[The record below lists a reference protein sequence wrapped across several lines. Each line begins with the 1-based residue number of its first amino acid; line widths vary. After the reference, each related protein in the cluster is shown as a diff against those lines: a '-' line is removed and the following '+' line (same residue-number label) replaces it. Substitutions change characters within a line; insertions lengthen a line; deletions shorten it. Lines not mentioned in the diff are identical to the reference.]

1 MDDADSGPDSGSDD
15 PSPYDPASGDR
26 PLETVQ
32 PSSVTARVPDSVSG
46 GVFATGIVVL
56 QGPTEVM
63 IDFVQGVANPRRIA
77 RRVVLP
83 PAVAHQFIDAL
94 ESNLARYAETFGA
107 VPREPSQV
115 VKPAAASSAESGSS
129 ASSAGAPAS
138 PPQQQPIAEVYDHL
152 KAPDEV
158 LGGAYANT
166 VSIAHTG
173 SEFHFDF
180 INRCFPRSVVTSRV
194 YMAAP
199 RVPGLLNSLKRSLRP
214 S

>member
-1 MDDADSGPDSGSDD
+1 MSDTELPPDEQ
-15 PSPYDPASGDR
+15 

-32 PSSVTARVPDSVSG
+32 PSSITARVPDSVG
-46 GVFATGIVVL
+46 AGVFATGVVVL

-77 RRVVLP
+77 RRVVMP
-83 PAVAHQFIDAL
+83 QAVALQFLDAL
-94 ESNLARYAETFGA
+94 EANLARYAQTFGA
-107 VPREPSQV
+107 APREPSPV
-115 VKPAAASSAESGSS
+115 VDPSAVPSAAT
-129 ASSAGAPAS
+129 PAS
-138 PPQQQPIAEVYDHL
+138 PASPQPFSEVYGQL
-152 KAPDEV
+152 KAEDEV
-158 LGGAYANT
+158 LGGVYANT

-199 RVPGLLNSLKRSLRP
+199 RVPGLLGSLKRSLRP

>member
-1 MDDADSGPDSGSDD
+1 MSDNESAPDEQ
-15 PSPYDPASGDR
+15 

-32 PSSVTARVPDSVSG
+32 PSSVTARVPDSVG
-46 GVFATGIVVL
+46 AGVFATGAVVL

-63 IDFVQGVANPRRIA
+63 IDFIQGVANPRRIA
-77 RRVVLP
+77 RRVVMP
-83 PAVAHQFIDAL
+83 QAVALQFLDAL
-94 ESNLARYAETFGA
+94 EANLARYAQTFGA
-107 VPREPSQV
+107 APREPSPV
-115 VKPAAASSAESGSS
+115 VDPSAVPSAAT
-129 ASSAGAPAS
+129 PAS
-138 PPQQQPIAEVYDHL
+138 PASPQPFSEVYGQL
-152 KAPDEV
+152 KAEDEV
-158 LGGAYANT
+158 LGGVYANT

-199 RVPGLLNSLKRSLRP
+199 RVPGLLGSLKRSLRP

>member
-1 MDDADSGPDSGSDD
+1 
-15 PSPYDPASGDR
+15 
-26 PLETVQ
+26 LETVQ
-32 PSSVTARVPDSVSG
+32 PSSVTARVPDSVAA
-46 GVFATGIVVL
+46 GVFATGVVVL

-83 PAVAHQFIDAL
+83 PVVALQFIEAL
-94 ESNLARYAETFGA
+94 ESNLARYVESFGV
-107 VPREPSQV
+107 VPREPSPV
-115 VKPAAASSAESGSS
+115 ANPSAAPAAESGGLTP
-129 ASSAGAPAS
+129 AAGAPAS
-138 PPQQQPIAEVYDHL
+138 QPQSPPSQQQQQPIAEVYDHL
-152 KAPDEV
+152 KAGDDV
-158 LGGAYANT
+158 LGGVYANT
-166 VSIAHTG
+166 VTIAHTG

-199 RVPGLLNSLKRSLRP
+199 RVPGLLGSLKRSLRV

>member
-1 MDDADSGPDSGSDD
+1 MTDNESAPDEQ
-15 PSPYDPASGDR
+15 

-32 PSSVTARVPDSVSG
+32 PSSVTARVPDSVG
-46 GVFATGIVVL
+46 AGVFATGVVVL

-63 IDFVQGVANPRRIA
+63 IDFIQGVANPRRIA
-77 RRVVLP
+77 RRVVMP
-83 PAVAHQFIDAL
+83 QAVAHQFLDAL

-107 VPREPSQV
+107 APREPTPVADPSAA
-115 VKPAAASSAESGSS
+115 PSAAAP
-129 ASSAGAPAS
+129 ASPAS
-138 PPQQQPIAEVYDHL
+138 PPQPQPVADVYSQL
-152 KAPDEV
+152 KVEDEV
-158 LGGAYANT
+158 LGGVYANT

-199 RVPGLLNSLKRSLRP
+199 RVPGLLGSLKRSLRP

>member
-1 MDDADSGPDSGSDD
+1 MNDHDSGPD
-15 PSPYDPASGDR
+15 PAPYDPASGDR

-32 PSSVTARVPDSVSG
+32 SSGVTARVPDSVAA
-46 GVFATGIVVL
+46 GVFATGVVVL
-56 QGPTEVM
+56 QAPTEVM

-83 PAVAHQFIDAL
+83 PAVALQFIDAL
-94 ESNLARYAETFGA
+94 ESNLARYVGTFGTA
-107 VPREPSQV
+107 PHEPSPV
-115 VKPAAASSAESGSS
+115 ASPSAGPAGESGGP
-129 ASSAGAPAS
+129 AHSAGTPASQPQS

-152 KAPDEV
+152 KADDDV

-166 VSIAHTG
+166 VTIAHTG

-194 YMAAP
+194 YMASP
-199 RVPGLLNSLKRSLRP
+199 RVPGLLASLKRSLRV

>member
-1 MDDADSGPDSGSDD
+1 MNDNDSGSHDSTPHD
-15 PSPYDPASGDR
+15 PGAGDQ

-32 PSSVTARVPDSVSG
+32 PSSVTARVPDSTSV
-46 GVFATGIVVL
+46 GVFATGVVVL

-77 RRVVLP
+77 RRVVLA
-83 PAVAHQFIDAL
+83 PAVAVQFINAL
-94 ESNLARYAETFGA
+94 EANLARYAETFGA
-107 VPREPSQV
+107 APREPTPVSAPSAAPSADSSA
-115 VKPAAASSAESGSS
+115 PAAS
-129 ASSAGAPAS
+129 PAS

-152 KAPDEV
+152 KAGDEV

-166 VSIAHTG
+166 VSITHTG

-199 RVPGLLNSLKRSLRP
+199 RVPGLLGSLKRSLRP

>member
-1 MDDADSGPDSGSDD
+1 MSDSELPPDEQ
-15 PSPYDPASGDR
+15 

-32 PSSVTARVPDSVSG
+32 PSSVTARVPDSVG
-46 GVFATGIVVL
+46 TGVFATGVVVL

-63 IDFVQGVANPRRIA
+63 IDFIQGVANPRRIA
-77 RRVVLP
+77 RRVVMPL
-83 PAVAHQFIDAL
+83 AVALQFLDAL

-107 VPREPSQV
+107 VPKEPSPV
-115 VKPAAASSAESGSS
+115 VNPSAVSSV
-129 ASSAGAPAS
+129 AS
-138 PPQQQPIAEVYDHL
+138 PVSPQPVSPQPVSDIYSQL
-152 KAPDEV
+152 KVEDEV
-158 LGGAYANT
+158 LGGVYANT
-166 VSIAHTG
+166 VSIAHNG

-199 RVPGLLNSLKRSLRP
+199 RVPGLLGSLKRSLRP

>member
-1 MDDADSGPDSGSDD
+1 MNNDDCGS
-15 PSPYDPASGDR
+15 PNSVPGDQ

-32 PSSVTARVPDSVSG
+32 PSSVTARVSDSASV
-46 GVFATGIVVL
+46 GVFATGVVVL
-56 QGPTEVM
+56 QSPTEVM

-83 PAVAHQFIDAL
+83 PVVAVQFIDAL
-94 ESNLARYAETFGA
+94 ESNLARYAETYGA
-107 VPREPSQV
+107 APREPSPV
-115 VKPAAASSAESGSS
+115 VGASAAPSGESGGS
-129 ASSAGAPAS
+129 APSAGTPAS
-138 PPQQQPIAEVYDHL
+138 QQQSQPSQQQQQPIAEVYDHL
-152 KAPDEV
+152 KAGDDV
-158 LGGAYANT
+158 LGGVYANT

-194 YMAAP
+194 YMASP
-199 RVPGLLNSLKRSLRP
+199 RVPGLLASLKRSLRV